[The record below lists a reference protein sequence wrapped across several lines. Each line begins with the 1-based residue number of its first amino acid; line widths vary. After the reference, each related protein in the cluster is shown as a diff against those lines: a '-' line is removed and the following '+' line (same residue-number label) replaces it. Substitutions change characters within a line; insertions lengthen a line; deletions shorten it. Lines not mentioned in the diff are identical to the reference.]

1 MKGFSYVFDGLP
13 VFYGEELT
21 DKQKGDIKKQ
31 LDNNLKLLSREMIK
45 NAVMMFIVRYLG
57 GMRQEVDIGNDDLII
72 RLENREDIWDKEIFN
87 NEQFK
92 NEIEKFIPSRIKIR
106 NIKSFYDICLKQKE
120 RFSKITMNEDIFICF
135 NLQND
140 LKLITIDDA
149 IKFSAE
155 NQTYCIYPKLY
166 NKLPFGCHTRKAKY
180 KLFDIFNIKIYN

>member
-1 MKGFSYVFDGLP
+1 MNEVFQNLYLINSSIYDEINKKLFSLKVNFFNKIYFNCL
-13 VFYGEELT
+13 L
-21 DKQKGDIKKQ
+21 KKDIATRFKKQ

-106 NIKSFYDICLKQKE
+106 NIKSFYNTIAKE
-120 RFSKITMNEDIFICF
+120 EQPKEQNQIRRKKIN
-135 NLQND
+135 
-140 LKLITIDDA
+140 
-149 IKFSAE
+149 
-155 NQTYCIYPKLY
+155 
-166 NKLPFGCHTRKAKY
+166 
-180 KLFDIFNIKIYN
+180 